1 VQVKESLQETVVNK
15 EFKSWLKNKKYRQHG
30 AEISERVLSEAW
42 WKTANIIIKLCEPI
56 VCLLRLADAGGDKP
70 VIGKVYFK
78 MFTIVQHVANLA
90 ELSDDDRQTITAFV
104 NDRWKMLHTDMHSAG
119 FVLDPEY
126 NFEAYWQSGN
136 DEVMSGFC
144 NILEKFYPDSIEK
157 QSMALQQLSLFRNST
172 GLFAREMVK
181 AAANSM
187 PAHTWWLTFGGG
199 IPELQ
204 NVAIKVLS
212 QVRKTFRLL

>member
-1 VQVKESLQETVVNK
+1 
-15 EFKSWLKNKKYRQHG
+15 
-30 AEISERVLSEAW
+30 
-42 WKTANIIIKLCEPI
+42 
-56 VCLLRLADAGGDKP
+56 
-70 VIGKVYFK
+70 

-126 NFEAYWQSGN
+126 NFEAYCQSGN

-157 QSMALQQLSLFRNST
+157 QSMALQQLSLFRKLT
-172 GLFAREMVK
+172 GFSLEKWSKLLQRACL
-181 AAANSM
+181 
-187 PAHTWWLTFGGG
+187 LTPGG
-199 IPELQ
+199 
-204 NVAIKVLS
+204 
-212 QVRKTFRLL
+212 